1 MCQSIFLFET
11 KVLIYHITPI
21 LKFDF
26 RYYLW
31 SSVLSSSRFW
41 MALILSSIFL
51 FAQDVNFCVSFIS
64 QDRQRWK
71 LSLIMCL
78 KYLLNSHP
86 GWSHYHQFL
95 LHHWSEKY
103 NFSTNRLF
111 CLKRRFL
118 YIIWPPI
125 FKFDFRY
132 YLWSSV
138 ASSSGSGW
146 FWILAPFLYLLKT

>member
-1 MCQSIFLFET
+1 MILGI
-11 KVLIYHITPI
+11 IYG
-21 LKFDF
+21 LQ
-26 RYYLW
+26 
-31 SSVLSSSRFW
+31 SSRFW
-41 MALILSSIFL
+41 MALFLSSIFP

-78 KYLLNSHP
+78 KYLLHSHP

-138 ASSSGSGW
+138 ASSSR
-146 FWILAPFLYLLKT
+146 FWMVLDFSSISSSAEIVTFRVFFISLGQRTWKLC